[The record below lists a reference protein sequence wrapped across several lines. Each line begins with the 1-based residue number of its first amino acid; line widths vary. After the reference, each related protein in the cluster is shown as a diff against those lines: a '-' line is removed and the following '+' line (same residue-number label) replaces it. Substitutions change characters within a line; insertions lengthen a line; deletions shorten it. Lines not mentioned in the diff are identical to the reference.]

1 MTAATS
7 PASFVHLRVHSEFSV
22 VDGIVQ
28 IPDLVKAAAGFGQ
41 PAVALT
47 DLANIFGLIKFY
59 KAARSKG
66 VKPIAGCDIW
76 LQNDE
81 DREKPFRLLLLVT
94 NRQGYLNLCDL
105 LTRAWLDNQYRG
117 RAEVRREWLEGKE
130 GLILLSGARAGD
142 VGHALEAGREHEARA
157 VARRWAGQFPGRYY
171 IELQRAGAEGD
182 EAYVQ
187 AALHLA
193 AELGLPVV
201 ATHPVQFIAAQDF
214 RAHEARVCIAEGE
227 QLANAKRVRR
237 FTEDQYLLGSDEMAR
252 RFADVPSAL
261 ANSVEIARRCN
272 LTLDLGKPRL
282 PNFPTPEGVTL
293 DDYMVRLARE
303 GLERR
308 MLQLFPDESERQA
321 KYAQYRERLEWEC
334 KTITGMGFP
343 GYFLIVADFIN
354 WGKHNGVP
362 VGPGRGSGAGSLVA
376 FSLGIT
382 DLDPIR
388 YDLLFERFLNPER
401 VSMPDFDIDFC
412 QDNRER
418 VIDYVK
424 HKYGKEAVSQIATFG
439 TLGAKAVVRDVGRVL
454 EMPYSLCDGLSKLIP
469 FNPADPWS
477 LERTLENEPAFKE
490 RYEQDEEVRAL
501 IDLARP
507 LEGLTRNIGMHAGG
521 VLIAP
526 GKLTDF
532 CPLYCQPGSDSSA
545 VSQFD
550 KDDVEAAGLVKFDFL
565 GLRNLTI
572 LDWAVRFVRRFN
584 PSLRDF
590 DVMAL
595 PLDDPQ
601 AYKLLC
607 EANTTAVFQL
617 EGRGMKELLKNLRPN
632 TFEDIIAML
641 ALYRPG
647 PLESGMVVDFVN
659 RKHGRAEVDYFH
671 PDLEPVLKS
680 TYGVIVYQEQVM
692 LISQIIGG
700 YTLGGADLLR
710 RAMGKKKAEEMAKHR
725 EIFEKGAVQK
735 GYDAA
740 LAVKLFDL
748 MEKFAGYGFNK
759 SHSAAYALIAYQT
772 AWLKFYHP
780 AEFLAAT
787 LSSDMDDTD
796 KVQIFWK
803 DALANGV
810 EVLPPDV
817 NASPYRFEPVDDSHT
832 REGRPPRTM
841 RYGLG
846 AVKGTGQAAVEEIIR
861 AREEQGPYTSLFDF
875 CRKVDRHTVN
885 RRTIEA
891 LVRAGAFDS
900 IEENRA
906 ALLATVGNAMEAAD
920 QAERS
925 ANQVSLFADDS
936 NDIVQGELAKVPGW
950 DLQTRLTEEKSALGF
965 YFSGHLFDAWRDEV
979 RRFAPQPLARLQPSR
994 NLQWFAGVLA
1004 AVRPKMTR
1012 RGKMLYATL
1021 DDGSAQ
1027 IEVAVFNELYE
1038 QHRNRLKEDRL
1049 VIIHGKVS
1057 HDDYSGGLRVSAE
1070 SLYDLQLA
1078 REARARALR
1087 ITLNG
1092 NADAARLRQV
1102 LDPFRAA
1109 PPAGGAAKLA
1119 HGAAANGAVVPGST
1133 ALAPVAGVP
1142 VEIALHRAG
1151 YACTIRL
1158 GDQWRVRMADDLF
1171 EQLGS
1176 WVPGDDVEVAY

>member
-1 MTAATS
+1 
-7 PASFVHLRVHSEFSV
+7 
-22 VDGIVQ
+22 VDGIGR
-28 IPDLVKAAAGFGQ
+28 IPDLVKRAAEFGQ
-41 PAVALT
+41 PAMALT
-47 DLANIFGLIKFY
+47 DLNNVFGLIKFY
-59 KAARSKG
+59 KAARNKG
-66 VKPIAGCDIW
+66 VKPIAGCDVW
-76 LQNDE
+76 LQNDA
-81 DREKPFRLLLLVT
+81 DRDKPFRLLILVR
-94 NRQGYLNLCDL
+94 NHAGYLTLCDV
-105 LTRAWLDNQYRG
+105 LTKAWLENQYRG
-117 RAEVRREWLEGKE
+117 RAEVQREWLVGKE
-130 GLILLSGARAGD
+130 GLIILSGGRAGD
-142 VGHALEAGREHEARA
+142 VGQMLEAGKVAEANLLA
-157 VARRWAGQFPGRYY
+157 ANWAKAFPGRYY
-171 IELQRAGAEGD
+171 IELQRTGHDGD
-182 EAYVQ
+182 EPYVQ
-187 AALHLA
+187 AAMRLA
-193 AELGLPVV
+193 GALRLPVV
-201 ATHPVQFIAAQDF
+201 ATHPVQFLDRSDF
-214 RAHEARVCIAEGE
+214 QAHEARVCIAEGE
-227 QLANAKRVRR
+227 QLASPKRVRR
-237 FTEDQYLLGSDEMAR
+237 FTDEQYLLSSADMAE

-261 ANSVEIARRCN
+261 ANSVEIAKRCN
-272 LTLDLGKPRL
+272 LTLELGRPRL
-282 PNFPTPEGVTL
+282 PNFPTPEGITL
-293 DDYMVRLARE
+293 DAYMEHLAEE
-303 GLERR
+303 GLAVR
-308 MLQLFPDESERQA
+308 MAQLFPDEAERQER
-321 KYAQYRERLEWEC
+321 YPQYNERLHWEC
-334 KTITGMGFP
+334 KTIISMGFS

-354 WGKHNGVP
+354 WGKKNGVP

-401 VSMPDFDIDFC
+401 VSMPDFDVDFC

-418 VIDYVK
+418 VIEYVK
-424 HKYGKEAVSQIATFG
+424 EKYGRDAVSQIATFG

-454 EMPYSLCDGLSKLIP
+454 EMPYMLCDGLSKMIP
-469 FNPADPWS
+469 FNPADPWTLDRA
-477 LERTLENEPAFKE
+477 LEEEPSFKE
-490 RYEQDEEVRAL
+490 RYDQDEEVKAL

-532 CPLYCQPGSDSSA
+532 CPLYCQPGTDSNA

-584 PSLRDF
+584 PGKRDF
-590 DVMAL
+590 DIMAL
-595 PLDDPQ
+595 PLDDQPT
-601 AYKLLC
+601 YRLLS
-607 EANTTAVFQL
+607 EGNTTAVFQL
-617 EGRGMKELLKNLRPN
+617 ESRGMKELLKNLRPN
-632 TFEDIIAML
+632 TFEDVIAML

-671 PDLEPVLKS
+671 KDLEGVLKS

-725 EIFEKGAVQK
+725 AIFEKGAVEK
-735 GYDAA
+735 GYDAE

-772 AWLKFYHP
+772 AWLKLYHP
-780 AEFLAAT
+780 TEFLAAT

-803 DALANGV
+803 DALANNV
-810 EVLPPDV
+810 QVLPPDV
-817 NASPYRFEPVDDSHT
+817 NASFYRFEPVDDEYT
-832 REGRPPRTM
+832 ARGEPPRTM

-846 AVKGTGQAAVEEIIR
+846 AVKGTGQGAVEEIIR
-861 AREEQGPYTSLFDF
+861 TREEGGPFTSLFDF
-875 CRKVDRHTVN
+875 CRRINRHAVN
-885 RRTIEA
+885 RRCIEA
-891 LVRAGAFDS
+891 LIRAGAFDS

-906 ALLATVGNAMEAAD
+906 ALLATIGNAIEAAE

-925 ANQVSLFADDS
+925 ANQVSLFADDAD
-936 NDIVQGELAKVPGW
+936 DIVEGELAKVAPW
-950 DLQTRLTEEKSALGF
+950 DLQTRLTEEKVALGF

-979 RRFAPQPLARLQPSR
+979 RRFAPKPLARLEPAR
-994 NLQWFAGVLA
+994 GLQWFAGVLSS
-1004 AVRPKMTR
+1004 VRPKMTR
-1012 RGKMLYATL
+1012 RGKMLYAVL

-1027 IEVAVFNELYE
+1027 VEVAIFNELYE

-1057 HDDYSGGLRVSAE
+1057 NDDYSGGLRVSAE
-1070 SLYDLQLA
+1070 SVFDLQLA
-1078 REARARALR
+1078 REAKARSLR

-1092 NADAARLRQV
+1092 NADATRLRQ
-1102 LDPFRAA
+1102 LLNPFRAE
-1109 PPAGGAAKLA
+1109 PE
-1119 HGAAANGAVVPGST
+1119 NGVP
-1133 ALAPVAGVP
+1133 GVP
-1142 VEIALHRAG
+1142 VEIRLKRDDFL
-1151 YACTIRL
+1151 CTIRL
-1158 GDQWRVRMADDLF
+1158 GEEWRVRMADAML
-1171 EQLGS
+1171 EQLNG
-1176 WVPGDDVEVAY
+1176 WVQPDAVEINYS

>member
-1 MTAATS
+1 MTDVNDSS
-7 PASFVHLRVHSEFSV
+7 PFVHLRVHSEFSV

-28 IPDLVKAAAGFGQ
+28 IPELIKKVAGYGQ

-47 DLANIFGLIKFY
+47 DLSNIFGLIKFY
-59 KAARSKG
+59 KAGRKAG

-81 DREKPFRLLLLVT
+81 DRDKPHRLLLLVRT
-94 NRQGYLNLCDL
+94 HQGYLNLCDI
-105 LTRAWLDNQYRG
+105 LTRSWLDNQHMG
-117 RAEVRREWLEGKE
+117 RAEVRAEWLLGKE
-130 GLILLSGARAGD
+130 GLIVLSGGRGGD
-142 VGHALEAGREHEARA
+142 VGQALEAGRDDEARTLA
-157 VARRWAGQFPGRYY
+157 AKWAKAFPGSYY
-171 IELQRAGAEGD
+171 IELQRSGADGD

-187 AALHLA
+187 AALRLA
-193 AELGLPVV
+193 ARLDLPVV
-201 ATHPVQFIAAQDF
+201 ATHPVQFLDAGDF
-214 RAHEARVCIAEGE
+214 RAHEARVCIAQGE
-227 QLANAKRVRR
+227 QLANPKRPRR
-237 FTEDQYLLGSDEMAR
+237 FTQEQYLLSSQDMAQ

-261 ANSVEIARRCN
+261 ANTVEIAKRCN
-272 LTLDLGKPRL
+272 LTLHLGTPCL

-293 DDYMVRLARE
+293 DDYLVELAE
-303 GLERR
+303 TGLQKR
-308 MLQLFPDESERQA
+308 MAQLFPDEAERQA
-321 KYAQYRERLEWEC
+321 KYPEYEERLRWEC
-334 KTITGMGFP
+334 KTIISMGFP

-354 WGKHNGVP
+354 WGKNNGVP

-469 FNPADPWS
+469 FNPADPWT
-477 LERTLENEPAFKE
+477 LERTLAEEPAFKE

-532 CPLYCQPGSDSSA
+532 CPLYCQPGVDSNA

-572 LDWAVRFVRRFN
+572 LDWSVRYVRRFN
-584 PSLRDF
+584 ETKRDF
-590 DVMAL
+590 DIMSV
-595 PLDDPQ
+595 PLDDHRT
-601 AYKLLC
+601 YELLS
-607 EANTTAVFQL
+607 EGNTTAVFQL
-617 EGRGMKELLKNLRPN
+617 ESRGMKELLKNLRPN
-632 TFEDIIAML
+632 TFEDVIAVL
-641 ALYRPG
+641 ALFRPG
-647 PLESGMVVDFVN
+647 PLESGMVLDFVN

-700 YTLGGADLLR
+700 YTLGGADMLR
-710 RAMGKKKAEEMAKHR
+710 RAMGKKKPEEMAKHR
-725 EIFEKGAVQK
+725 AIFEKGAIEK
-735 GYDAA
+735 GYDGE

-772 AWLKFYHP
+772 AWLKVYHP
-780 AEFLAAT
+780 AEFLAGT

-796 KVQIFWK
+796 KVQTFWK

-817 NASPYRFEPVDDSHT
+817 NASSYRFEPVADQHT
-832 REGRPPRTM
+832 AKGQPPRTM

-846 AVKGTGQAAVEEIIR
+846 AVKGAGQSAVEEIIR
-861 AREEQGPYTSLFDF
+861 VRDQDGPYKSLFDF
-875 CRKVDRHTVN
+875 CRRVDRHTVN

-891 LVRAGAFDS
+891 LIRAGAFDG
-900 IEENRA
+900 IDANRA
-906 ALLATVGNAMEAAD
+906 AFLASIGTAVEAAE

-936 NDIVQGELAKVPGW
+936 DDIVEGALANVEPW
-950 DLQTRLTEEKSALGF
+950 DLQTRLTEEKTALGF
-965 YFSGHLFDAWRDEV
+965 FFSAHLFDAWRDEV
-979 RRFAPQPLARLQPSR
+979 RRFAPTPLARLEPSR
-994 NLQWFAGVLA
+994 SLQWFAGVLSS
-1004 AVRPKMTR
+1004 VRVKMTR
-1012 RGKMLYATL
+1012 RGKMLYALL
-1021 DDGSAQ
+1021 DDGSSQ
-1027 IEVAVFNELYE
+1027 IEVAIFNELYE
-1038 QHRNRLKEDRL
+1038 QHRNRLKEDKL
-1049 VIIHGKVS
+1049 IIIHGKVS
-1057 HDDYSGGLRVSAE
+1057 NDDYSGGLRVSADQVF
-1070 SLYDLQLA
+1070 DLQLV
-1078 REARARALR
+1078 REARAKALR
-1087 ITLNG
+1087 VTLNG
-1092 NADAARLRQV
+1092 NADALRLRQ
-1102 LDPFRAA
+1102 LLNPFRAE
-1109 PPAGGAAKLA
+1109 PE
-1119 HGAAANGAVVPGST
+1119 NGVP
-1133 ALAPVAGVP
+1133 GVP
-1142 VEIALHRAG
+1142 VEVRLKRG
-1151 YACTIRL
+1151 GFLCTVRL
-1158 GDQWRVRMADDLF
+1158 GEDWRVRMADAML
-1171 EQLGS
+1171 EQLEQWAEPDG
-1176 WVPGDDVEVAY
+1176 VEIAYS

>member
-1 MTAATS
+1 MNSAM
-7 PASFVHLRVHSEFSV
+7 PDSFVHLRVHSEFSV
-22 VDGIVQ
+22 VDGIVR
-28 IPDLVKAAAGFGQ
+28 IPELVKKVAGFGQ

-47 DLANIFGLIKFY
+47 DLCNLFGLIKFY
-59 KAARSKG
+59 KAARNAG
-66 VKPIAGCDIW
+66 VKPIAGCDLW
-76 LQNDE
+76 LENDE
-81 DREKPFRLLLLVT
+81 DRDKPHRVLVLV
-94 NRQGYLNLCDL
+94 RSHAGYLNLCEL
-105 LTRAWLDNQYRG
+105 LTRAWLENQQG
-117 RAEVRREWLEGKE
+117 SRAEVKREWLMGLE
-130 GLILLSGARAGD
+130 GLVVLSGARAGD
-142 VGHALEAGREHEARA
+142 VGQALEAGNVEL
-157 VARRWAGQFPGRYY
+157 ARRLGRQWAEAFPGAYY
-171 IELQRAGAEGD
+171 IELQRAANGD
-182 EAYVQ
+182 EHYVQ
-187 AALHLA
+187 AAMRLA

-201 ATHPVQFIAAQDF
+201 ATHPVQFLHADDF
-214 RAHEARVCIAEGE
+214 RAHEARVCIAQGE
-227 QLANAKRVRR
+227 QLANPKRVRR
-237 FTEDQYLLGSDEMAR
+237 FTNDQYLLDTEEMQR
-252 RFADVPSAL
+252 RFADVPSAV
-261 ANSVEIARRCN
+261 ANTVEIAKRC
-272 LTLDLGKPRL
+272 TLELQLGKPQL
-282 PNFPTPEGVTL
+282 PDFPTPDGVTL
-293 DDYMVRLARE
+293 DDYLVQLSHE
-303 GLERR
+303 GLDVR
-308 MLQLFPDESERQA
+308 MRQLFPDEAERNER
-321 KYAQYRERLEWEC
+321 YPQYRERLEWEC
-334 KTITGMGFP
+334 KTIIDMGFP

-354 WGKHNGVP
+354 WGKQNGVP

-376 FSLGIT
+376 YSLGIT

-401 VSMPDFDIDFC
+401 ISMPDFDIDFC

-418 VIDYVK
+418 VIEYVK
-424 HKYGKEAVSQIATFG
+424 QKYGKAAVSQIATFG

-454 EMPYSLCDGLSKLIP
+454 EMPYMLCDGLSKLIP

-477 LERTLENEPAFKE
+477 LERTLSDEPAFKE
-490 RYEQDEEVRAL
+490 RYDQDEEVRAL
-501 IDLARP
+501 VDLAKP

-532 CPLYCQPGSDSSA
+532 CPLYCQPGTDTSA

-572 LDWAVRFVRRFN
+572 LDWAVRYVRQFN
-584 PSLRDF
+584 EDKRDF
-590 DVMAL
+590 DIMSL
-595 PLDDPQ
+595 PLDDLGTYQ
-601 AYKLLC
+601 LLS
-607 EANTTAVFQL
+607 EGNTTAVFQL
-617 EGRGMKELLKNLRPN
+617 ESRGMKELLRNLRPS
-632 TFEDIIAML
+632 TFEDVIAML

-671 PDLEPVLKS
+671 TDLEPVLRS

-700 YTLGGADLLR
+700 YTLGGADMLR
-710 RAMGKKKAEEMAKHR
+710 RAMGKKKPEEMAKHR
-725 EIFEKGAVQK
+725 AIFEKGAVEK
-735 GYDAA
+735 GYDAD

-772 AWLKFYHP
+772 AWLKVYHP

-817 NASPYRFEPVDDSHT
+817 NHSNYRFEPVADRHT
-832 REGRPPRTM
+832 QEGRPPRTM

-846 AVKGTGQAAVEEIIR
+846 AVKGTGQSAVEEIIR
-861 AREEQGPYTSLFDF
+861 ARREGGPYTSLFDF
-875 CRKVDRHTVN
+875 CRRIDRHTVN

-891 LVRAGAFDS
+891 LIRAGAFDA
-900 IEENRA
+900 IDENRA
-906 ALLATVGNAMEAAD
+906 ALLATLGNAIEAAE

-925 ANQVSLFADDS
+925 ANQVSLFDDDS
-936 NDIVQGELAKVPGW
+936 NDIVEGELAKVAPW
-950 DLQTRLTEEKSALGF
+950 DLQTKLTEEKAALGF
-965 YFSGHLFDAWRDEV
+965 FFSAHLFDAWRDEV
-979 RRFAPQPLARLQPSR
+979 RRFAPKPLARLEPAR
-994 NLQWFAGVLA
+994 GLQWFAGVLA
-1004 AVRPKMTR
+1004 SVRPRMTR
-1012 RGKMLYATL
+1012 RGKMLYAVL

-1027 IEVAVFNELYE
+1027 VEVAVFNELYE

-1057 HDDYSGGLRVSAE
+1057 NDDYSGGLRVSAE
-1070 SLYDLQLA
+1070 DIYDLQLA

-1092 NADAARLRQV
+1092 NADVQRLRQV

-1109 PPAGGAAKLA
+1109 DQEQA
-1119 HGAAANGAVVPGST
+1119 S
-1133 ALAPVAGVP
+1133 GVQ
-1142 VEIALHRAG
+1142 VEVCLERDD
-1151 YACTIRL
+1151 YQCVLRL
-1158 GDQWRVRMADDLF
+1158 GEDWRVRMADDMF
-1171 EQLGS
+1171 EKLHG
-1176 WVPGDDVEVAY
+1176 WVSADSVEIAYQ

>member
-1 MTAATS
+1 MIHTPPSS
-7 PASFVHLRVHSEFSV
+7 PFVHLRVHSEFSV
-22 VDGIVQ
+22 VDGIAR
-28 IPDLVKAAAGFGQ
+28 IPDLVKKAVEYGQ
-41 PAVALT
+41 PALAIT
-47 DLANIFGLIKFY
+47 DLCNLYGFVKFY
-59 KAARSKG
+59 RAAQGKG
-66 VKPIAGCDIW
+66 VKPIAGADVW
-76 LQNDE
+76 LQNE
-81 DREKPFRLLLLVT
+81 VDREKPQRLLLLAR
-94 NRQGYLNLCDL
+94 NYAGYLALCDL
-105 LTRAWLDNQYRG
+105 LSRAWLTNQNRG
-117 RAEVRREWLEGKE
+117 RAEVRREWLADQA
-130 GLILLSGARAGD
+130 GLIVLSGGRAGD
-142 VGHALEAGREHEARA
+142 VGQLLEAGREDEA
-157 VARRWAGQFPGRYY
+157 VARASEWAAMFPQAYY
-171 IELQRAGAEGD
+171 LELQRTGADGD
-182 EAYVQ
+182 ETYVQ
-187 AALHLA
+187 AALRVA
-193 AELGLPVV
+193 ARLGLPVV
-201 ATHPVQFIAAQDF
+201 ATHPVQFLERADF

-227 QLANAKRVRR
+227 QLGNPRRPKRY
-237 FTEDQYLLGSDEMAR
+237 TEQQYMLSSEEMLQ
-252 RFADVPSAL
+252 RFADVPSAIINT
-261 ANSVEIARRCN
+261 AEIAKRCN
-272 LTLDLGKPRL
+272 LVMELGKPRL
-282 PNFPTPEGVTL
+282 PDFPTPDGITL
-293 DDYMVRLARE
+293 DDYMVQLAEE

-308 MLQLFPDESERQA
+308 MIQLYPDEEERAAQYPAYSERL
-321 KYAQYRERLEWEC
+321 KWEC
-334 KTITGMGFP
+334 SIIINMGFP

-354 WGKHNGVP
+354 WGKANGVP

-376 FSLGIT
+376 YALGIT

-418 VIDYVK
+418 VIEYVK
-424 HKYGKEAVSQIATFG
+424 EKYGRDAVSQIATFG

-469 FNPADPWS
+469 FSPMDPWS
-477 LERTLENEPAFKE
+477 LDRALKEEPAFLE
-490 RYEQDEEVRAL
+490 RYEQEEEVRAL
-501 IDLARP
+501 VDLARP

-532 CPLYCQPGSDSSA
+532 CPLYCQPGSESSV
-545 VSQFD
+545 VSQYD
-550 KDDVEAAGLVKFDFL
+550 KDDVEAVGLVKFDFL

-584 PSLRDF
+584 PSKRDF

-595 PLDDPQ
+595 SLDDAN
-601 AYKLLC
+601 AYKLLS
-607 EANTTAVFQL
+607 EGNTTAVFQL
-617 EGRGMKELLKNLRPN
+617 ESRGMKELIKSLKPN
-632 TFEDIIAML
+632 TFEDVIAML

-710 RAMGKKKAEEMAKHR
+710 RAMGKKKPEEMAKHR
-725 EIFEKGAVQK
+725 EIFEKGAVEK
-735 GYDAA
+735 GYDGD

-772 AWLKFYHP
+772 AWLKHYHP

-817 NASPYRFEPVDDSHT
+817 NASAYRFEPVEDAYT
-832 REGRPPRTM
+832 AKGQPPRSM

-846 AVKGTGQAAVEEIIR
+846 AVKGTGQGAVEEIIR
-861 AREEQGPYTSLFDF
+861 VRDEGGPFSSLFDF
-875 CRKVDRHTVN
+875 CKRVDRSTVN

-891 LVRAGAFDS
+891 LIRAGAFDS

-906 ALLATVGNAMEAAD
+906 ALLATVSHAIEAAE

-925 ANQVSLFADDS
+925 ANQISLFADNADELV
-936 NDIVQGELAKVPGW
+936 DLELARVPPW
-950 DLQTRLTEEKSALGF
+950 DLQTRLREEKTALGF

-979 RRFAPQPLARLQPSR
+979 RRFAPTPLARLQPSR
-994 NLQWFAGVLA
+994 GLQWFAGVLA
-1004 AVRPKMTR
+1004 AVRPRMTR
-1012 RGKMLYATL
+1012 RGKMLYALL

-1038 QHRNRLKEDRL
+1038 QHRLRLKEDQL
-1049 VIIHGKVS
+1049 VIIQGKVT
-1057 HDDYSGGLRVSAE
+1057 HDDFSGGLRVTAE
-1070 SLYDLQLA
+1070 SIFDLQLA
-1078 REARARALR
+1078 RESRAHSLR
-1087 ITLNG
+1087 ITFNG
-1092 NADAARLRQV
+1092 NADTQRLRQ
-1102 LDPFRAA
+1102 LLNPYRADPE
-1109 PPAGGAAKLA
+1109 
-1119 HGAAANGAVVPGST
+1119 NGLPG
-1133 ALAPVAGVP
+1133 VR
-1142 VEIALHRAG
+1142 VELQLEREG
-1151 YACTIRL
+1151 YRCLMRL
-1158 GDQWRVRMADDLF
+1158 GEDWRVRMADTLLD
-1171 EQLGS
+1171 QLAD
-1176 WVPGDDVEVAY
+1176 WVTTDSLEITYA